1 MNSTVISFQLQ
12 LCLILHVD
20 TNTCSIAPPPTQSVR
35 HFKGFVFRTTRGY
48 VDCLFAISMAISK
61 GFNSFFLCSSDP
73 MMISLLHP
81 TPSQN
86 SSIRIFLEPVLLI
99 RFPSFILSEKK
110 KWLSSFGASWSC
122 LFTLVLQCPS
132 HKTECVSFRGKW
144 QSAPNLLSQ
153 QHFLLAYFHHIFP
166 LSSPEGRN
174 LMHIPFLSSFVFL
187 RQPCVRISDK
197 PQCLTS
203 VGALKTLSNFPMWF

>member
-1 MNSTVISFQLQ
+1 MCSETLRFFLKIKKITCLGMNSTVISFQLQ

-20 TNTCSIAPPPTQSVR
+20 NNTCSIAPPPTQSVR

-110 KWLSSFGASWSC
+110 KMTKFLWGFMIMSF
-122 LFTLVLQCPS
+122 
-132 HKTECVSFRGKW
+132 
-144 QSAPNLLSQ
+144 
-153 QHFLLAYFHHIFP
+153 HFGVTMP
-166 LSSPEGRN
+166 KS
-174 LMHIPFLSSFVFL
+174 
-187 RQPCVRISDK
+187 
-197 PQCLTS
+197 
-203 VGALKTLSNFPMWF
+203 